1 MNELDKIEINDVDG
15 MEKLKKNKQ
24 NTQCE
29 ISCDRCIIKVENFFL
44 YIFCCG
50 PF

>member
-29 ISCDRCIIKVENFFL
+29 IFFFVHFL
-44 YIFCCG
+44 LWSLLN
-50 PF
+50 

>member
-29 ISCDRCIIKVENFFL
+29 ISCDFFL